1 MTLAQMRYFAAV
13 CSCLNFT
20 KAADACYVTQPAL
33 TRSINRLEKE
43 LGCALFERTTR
54 SLKLTGA
61 GKVCLREAEK
71 ILQQCTQLKLLVS
84 EENFRQRLMLR
95 VGYISYSHLH
105 HFKKRLAQVNCSS
118 KSRQ

>member
-1 MTLAQMRYFAAV
+1 MTLLALQYFVAV
-13 CSCLNFT
+13 AHALNFT

-61 GKVCLREAEK
+61 
-71 ILQQCTQLKLLVS
+71 
-84 EENFRQRLMLR
+84 
-95 VGYISYSHLH
+95 
-105 HFKKRLAQVNCSS
+105 
-118 KSRQ
+118 